1 MENKSIYA
9 QGLFF
14 NRVKP
19 ETPDSVKAWKKGS
32 ISIDVAKFTAQL
44 EELKDK
50 VNDKGYL
57 YFDLT
62 QNEKNGETFLSFR
75 LNDWKPEKRMTDSEA
90 DAIFDGGASQL
101 TKEDVPF
108 N

>member
-9 QGLFF
+9 QGLYF

-32 ISIDVAKFTAQL
+32 IAIDVEKFSAQL
-44 EELKDK
+44 AELKGRA
-50 VNDKGYL
+50 NDKGYL

-62 QNEKNGETFLSFR
+62 QNEKDGETFLSFR
-75 LNDWKPEKRMTDSEA
+75 LNEWKPEAPVSRD
-90 DAIFDGGASQL
+90 DAKAPAAGDI
-101 TKEDVPF
+101 PF
-108 N
+108 